1 MQRDELTVFPLWRV
15 VRFSEVLILIS
26 LRLMDTGPLLLIAG
40 TIFCRHDRGNRAGNL
55 KDRVMT
61 LSNEC
66 EHGQLARSCPFCE
79 YEEEIDQ
86 LQAENKQ
93 LNSDLTEAEAAVA
106 ELMEVNDKVMAE
118 NVGLREAL
126 VGFYNHTKNK

>member
-86 LQAENKQ
+86 LQAENIK
-93 LNSDLTEAEAAVA
+93 LKDKISSTLEMMSCGIEFMSA
-106 ELMEVNDKVMAE
+106 NDVIKE
-118 NVGLREAL
+118 SIKILSKGEE
-126 VGFYNHTKNK
+126 